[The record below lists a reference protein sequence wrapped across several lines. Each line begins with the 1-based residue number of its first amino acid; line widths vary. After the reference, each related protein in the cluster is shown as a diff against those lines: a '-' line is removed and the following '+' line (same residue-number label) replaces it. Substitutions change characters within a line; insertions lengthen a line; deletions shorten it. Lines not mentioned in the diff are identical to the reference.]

1 MTKSMIFLSL
11 VAACLSTHPDLHAQV
26 PGRLDGQWKLVPEK
40 SASIDPWGQIS
51 LEIRTDGSHVTVVKR
66 YSAGHVVDRR
76 VDSMTV
82 STEGGEELLP
92 VPPGRW
98 LGQVSMGVYY
108 GPGTVRRVQARLNDS
123 RNELHISALETVQT
137 AQGSCETSV
146 KGTFTVS
153 SDGQTL
159 QWSEARSTRKSGP
172 PLTYTFARTAQ

>member
-82 STEGGEELLP
+82 STEGARGTPPCSSGALAGTGFYGRLL
-92 VPPGRW
+92 R
-98 LGQVSMGVYY
+98 
-108 GPGTVRRVQARLNDS
+108 TRDCAAR
-123 RNELHISALETVQT
+123 A
-137 AQGSCETSV
+137 
-146 KGTFTVS
+146 
-153 SDGQTL
+153 
-159 QWSEARSTRKSGP
+159 GP
-172 PLTYTFARTAQ
+172 PE